1 MQPRC
6 LIPRRYEA
14 WNLLDREWEL
24 PASFGTGLMST
35 REAYKG
41 YIIQSD
47 PILFGARW
55 IVRVVIELHQFG
67 SVHYQEV
74 ADDPFR
80 TYETRAEADRAS
92 MAFGKALLDSRQP
105 AGSA

>member
-1 MQPRC
+1 
-6 LIPRRYEA
+6 
-14 WNLLDREWEL
+14 
-24 PASFGTGLMST
+24 MSK

-47 PILFGARW
+47 PIPFGARGT
-55 IVRVVIELHQFG
+55 VRVVIELHQFG

-80 TYETRAEADRAS
+80 AYETREEADRAS
-92 MAFGKALLDSRQP
+92 MAFGKALLDTREP
-105 AGSA
+105 GGSA

>member
-1 MQPRC
+1 M
-6 LIPRRYEA
+6 
-14 WNLLDREWEL
+14 
-24 PASFGTGLMST
+24 GK

-47 PILFGARW
+47 PIARGRRW
-55 IVRVVIELHQFG
+55 STRVVIELHQLG

-80 TYETRAEADRAS
+80 TYGTKEEADRAS
-92 MAFGKALLDSRQP
+92 MAFGKALLDSRHP
-105 AGSA
+105 EGSA